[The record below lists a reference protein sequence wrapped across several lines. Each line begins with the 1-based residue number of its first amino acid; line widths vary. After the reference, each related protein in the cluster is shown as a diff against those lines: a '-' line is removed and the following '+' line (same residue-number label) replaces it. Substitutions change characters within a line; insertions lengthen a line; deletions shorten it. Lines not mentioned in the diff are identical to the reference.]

1 VSFRPICSGWA
12 ASCISVPY
20 MPAVAAPYLAAALLL
35 VVAGLAK
42 TRDPL
47 SLVRALRAAGLRVR
61 APLLS
66 RFVRVAAAAEA
77 LLGLV
82 AICRPGGLVA
92 LAVAASYAGFTAFV
106 IRAMRT
112 GSPLASCG
120 CFGKADTPPTGTHAV
135 VTAVLAVIALL
146 AATQPA
152 GLLPELLVHQPWAG
166 LPLLVVT
173 AVLGYLTYLSLALLP
188 LLSRRA
194 AR

>member
-1 VSFRPICSGWA
+1 MHV
-12 ASCISVPY
+12 
-20 MPAVAAPYLAAALLL
+20 VAAPYLATALLL

-61 APLLS
+61 APLLA
-66 RFVRVAAAAEA
+66 RLVRVAAAGEA
-77 LLGLV
+77 LLGLA
-82 AICRPGGLVA
+82 AICRPGGL
-92 LAVAASYAGFTAFV
+92 LAVGVAVSYAGFTAFV

-120 CFGKADTPPTGTHAV
+120 CFGKADTPPTATHAV
-135 VTAVLAVIALL
+135 VTAACALIALV
-146 AATQPA
+146 AAAQPA
-152 GLLPELLVHQPWAG
+152 GLLPDLLVHQPWAG
-166 LPLLVVT
+166 LPLLVMT
-173 AVLGYLTYLSLALLP
+173 AVLGYLTYLCLALLP